1 MSLLHFSYST
11 SRRLTAISSIFGA
24 FNLYFQA
31 HAARTNNKDSIS
43 DHADVSATRAIRDF
57 VFFIPGVSEGLL
69 AFVVF
74 GTTRTFRDKL
84 LSLVQPRRT
93 KPPERGS
100 NDNNNSNRMNELIV
114 PKLMNRSMGPRG
126 SNGSNTSN
134 LALGQVSP
142 AFEAHGR
149 DIDGICDTARTNTT

>member
-1 MSLLHFSYST
+1 MSLLYYSYST

-57 VFFIPGVSEGLL
+57 VFFIPGVSQGLL

-84 LSLVQPRRT
+84 LSLAQPRRM
-93 KPPERGS
+93 KPPEQGG
-100 NDNNNSNRMNELIV
+100 NDNNNGNRMNELIV
-114 PKLMNRSMGPRG
+114 PN
-126 SNGSNTSN
+126 
-134 LALGQVSP
+134 
-142 AFEAHGR
+142 
-149 DIDGICDTARTNTT
+149 